1 MRHFIKDYKTV
12 KTYNL
17 DYADLDLPVDTLEL
31 LQFRDTL
38 FNSNDKVLIK
48 LAGSATQ
55 DELRRI
61 KDILDMPTLPEPE
74 FMKVMN

>member
-55 DELRRI
+55 GELRRI

-74 FMKVMN
+74 FMKVVN

>member
-1 MRHFIKDYKTV
+1 M

>member
-61 KDILDMPTLPEPE
+61 KDILDICDM
-74 FMKVMN
+74 